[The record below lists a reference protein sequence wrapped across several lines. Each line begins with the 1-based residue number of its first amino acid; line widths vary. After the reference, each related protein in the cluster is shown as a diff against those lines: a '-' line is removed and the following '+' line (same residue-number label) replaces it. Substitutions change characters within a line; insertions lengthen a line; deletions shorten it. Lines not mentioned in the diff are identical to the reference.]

1 MDYTNTPETH
11 PLQQTPEAGR
21 SGKIQVLLQDPTPT
35 PKHSGENFPLSRV
48 LTADNVCAQASALKY
63 GGYQIGY
70 FIWGKAAWLSTSAES
85 SHASYST
92 IMQSAVCFLC
102 VSCSLAD
109 LLDPGSCPIDTH
121 WGSDC
126 WTRLFPTD
134 CRSKTIRICVSPV
147 QQHKLW
153 SYNTSGTHF
162 N

>member
-70 FIWGKAAWLSTSAES
+70 FIWGKAA
-85 SHASYST
+85 
-92 IMQSAVCFLC
+92 
-102 VSCSLAD
+102 
-109 LLDPGSCPIDTH
+109 
-121 WGSDC
+121 
-126 WTRLFPTD
+126 
-134 CRSKTIRICVSPV
+134 
-147 QQHKLW
+147 
-153 SYNTSGTHF
+153 
-162 N
+162 